1 MSIKEFLRMIEEI
14 YSYRFDF
21 KSVTATKKTD
31 LPPQSLQEAAARLI
45 KIKMKTKVKSDQSS
59 MDFISSIDYHR
70 QNSVEAD
77 LFYRFFSKQ
86 YAEQDLLFFLFER
99 SLVEREQS
107 IKLSA
112 MPTSFDIR
120 TKHIPCKQ
128 ALKIAKVY
136 FQNISGSGPNASMSA
151 ENLSNH
157 FVSQLIKGAQE
168 TQESKNQLYD
178 SLKSSIQVTFFL
190 IKLLREF

>member
-1 MSIKEFLRMIEEI
+1 
-14 YSYRFDF
+14 
-21 KSVTATKKTD
+21 
-31 LPPQSLQEAAARLI
+31 
-45 KIKMKTKVKSDQSS
+45 MKTKSKSDQSS

-151 ENLSNH
+151 ENLSTH
-157 FVSQLIKGAQE
+157 FVS
-168 TQESKNQLYD
+168 
-178 SLKSSIQVTFFL
+178 
-190 IKLLREF
+190 